1 MKQIASYN
9 YLSDGEKTVQTI
21 DQGAPVVPNTL
32 KIVTECRTI
41 VNASP
46 ALPFAKH
53 RFSRNLTKQRVR
65 YQPAATPISPLQL
78 DRLQSGDCLL
88 FSPPPTSLPPW

>member
-9 YLSDGEKTVQTI
+9 YSSDGEKTVQTI

-41 VNASP
+41 VNAPP
-46 ALPFAKH
+46 ALLFAKP
-53 RFSRNLTKQRVR
+53 RFSRN
-65 YQPAATPISPLQL
+65 
-78 DRLQSGDCLL
+78 
-88 FSPPPTSLPPW
+88 